1 MSLRLSTAPHIR
13 SPKTT
18 TRLMLNVLLALLPS
32 AAAGVWYFGT
42 RALMLLCVS
51 TASAVVAEYLWQK
64 LGRLP
69 VRVGDL
75 SAAVTGLILG
85 LILPPTATWW
95 MAVVGSVFAIIIV
108 KQLFGGIGDNFL
120 NPAMAARAVLLASW
134 PARMTAYVTASR
146 FGVDAVSTA
155 TPLARGAEGSYSY
168 LELLLGNVPG
178 TIGETCKLAILAGLL
193 LLLLTRTVTWRI
205 PVIMLGSTAFF
216 SWILGFDPLYAVLPG
231 GVLFAAAFMANDYAT
246 SPMSSRAQVVYAAG
260 IGLITVVI
268 RNYGSYPEGV
278 TYAVLFMNILTP
290 LLDRFM
296 PHKIYGHQKVKEAK
310 KA

>member
-1 MSLRLSTAPHIR
+1 M
-13 SPKTT
+13 
-18 TRLMLNVLLALLPS
+18 
-32 AAAGVWYFGT
+32 
-42 RALMLLCVS
+42 
-51 TASAVVAEYLWQK
+51 
-64 LGRLP
+64 
-69 VRVGDL
+69 
-75 SAAVTGLILG
+75 
-85 LILPPTATWW
+85 
-95 MAVVGSVFAIIIV
+95 
-108 KQLFGGIGDNFL
+108 
-120 NPAMAARAVLLASW
+120 
-134 PARMTAYVTASR
+134 
-146 FGVDAVSTA
+146 DAVSTA

-216 SWILGFDPLYAVLPG
+216 SWILGFDPLYAVLSG

-246 SPMSSRAQVVYAAG
+246 SPMSSRAQVVYTAG